1 MLRNCDHCGKNVN
14 HSKADK
20 AFRHKN
26 PDTGDWCLGT
36 ALEDPTGPA
45 TPPEKGPWFGAMYD
59 GKCSVS
65 ECQIYEGDRIRADG
79 QGGYE
84 CEDCGAFDDGMDAHV
99 RASLGVDHPE
109 CVHYFQYGD
118 DGCGRSG
125 SFCLHCGLVDPHNP
139 LPVVNTEPVP
149 VMPTPDEFMD
159 PTTVDV
165 VKSAL
170 NVSGQPEAK
179 RDWLGRYIIRDPA
192 TDDFRRTSTGKKI
205 GFTRTTTFNKA
216 AQDTKALNDWG
227 KRNVLIGAALRP
239 DLVGKAHGLGHKD
252 QDEKKELMKLVSQLE
267 ETAGAKVG
275 ADIGTH
281 IHELTERIDAGLM
294 TPDDAP
300 AQYRDQ
306 LWRYVYALKAAGLEP
321 VPGLIERTVMVSE
334 FGGVAGTFDRVYFHR
349 PSGTYLIGD
358 VKTGKTAD
366 YLVEETETQEWV
378 YAHGLNQ
385 NGVYHHAVDANGEYD
400 YDNSHWQ
407 RPTYG
412 QMSFNGPDILH
423 VEVSETTG
431 VIVWMPVQDEHA
443 GEVHLLD
450 ADLVKGRQHAEL
462 CHTVRSREKRKPK
475 PWKAPVQV
483 VAAAETPLNPTS
495 LEVWE
500 HMFAGVQ
507 NKAEAKVL
515 YLAAEADGLD
525 RETLGRLAS
534 IGFKA
539 LDVRG

>member
-1 MLRNCDHCGKNVN
+1 MSEIKPKENCKTCGKLCSVN
-14 HSKADK
+14 PSGSLRSH
-20 AFRHKN
+20 
-26 PDTGDWCLGT
+26 PCV
-36 ALEDPTGPA
+36 PA
-45 TPPEKGPWFGAMYD
+45 PAETEPLPEISLASQECSDSMPAPEKGPWFGALCC
-59 GKCSVS
+59 GVCAV
-65 ECQIYEGDRIRADG
+65 CQSRFEEGDRVRIVVGPESD
-79 QGGYE
+79 YFE
-84 CEDCGAFDDGMDAHV
+84 CEDCGSFDDGMDAHV
-99 RASLGVDHPE
+99 RASLGI
-109 CVHYFQYGD
+109 GD
-118 DGCGRSG
+118 TPTADEFMAPTRTQAQAGYTAKPSQ
-125 SFCLHCGLVDPHNP
+125 V
-139 LPVVNTEPVP
+139 
-149 VMPTPDEFMD
+149 PTPDEFMD
-159 PTTVDV
+159 PTTLDV
-165 VKSAL
+165 VKPAL

-192 TDDFRRTSTGKKI
+192 TDDFRWTKGGKRI

-252 QDEKKELMKLVSQLE
+252 QDQKKELMKLVSQLE

-281 IHELTERIDAGLM
+281 IHELTERIDVGLM

-334 FGGVAGTFDRVYFHR
+334 FGGVAGTFDRVYLHR

-366 YLVEETETQEWV
+366 YLVEETETQEWI

-385 NGVYHHAVDANGEYD
+385 NGVYHHAVDADGEYD
-400 YDNSHWQ
+400 YDNSRWEVPH
-407 RPTYG
+407 TLE
-412 QMSFNGPDILH
+412 NVNVAL
-423 VEVSETTG
+423 EVSETTG

-462 CHTVRSREKRKPK
+462 CHAVKSREKRKPK
-475 PWKAPVQV
+475 PWQAPVQAG
-483 VAAAETPLNPTS
+483 VAAEKPLNPTS

-500 HMFAGVQ
+500 HMFAQVQ
-507 NKAEAKVL
+507 SKDDARVL
-515 YLAAEADGLD
+515 WIRAQNDGLTRAELD
-525 RETLGRLAS
+525 RLAD
-534 IGFKA
+534 IAWGA
-539 LDVRG
+539 LDGP